1 MKQWWNNLRIQYK
14 IVIPVLIISAM
25 SGVATYWYFTNLY
38 RQTETNALVNKARAV
53 VLSAE
58 AAREY
63 TADQI
68 KYGVFQDVRAANMTA
83 EQVLRTVPI
92 FSAMS
97 VAKKKADELGF
108 TLRVPKFSPRNPDNQ
123 PDEYEAAVLRK
134 LESGSVPETWEIH
147 KETNKIRYFRP
158 VKLTEEC
165 MRCHG
170 DPAKSQEYWG
180 RSDGK
185 DITGGKMENWRVG
198 EVHGAFE
205 VMMPMQ
211 PVDEAASQKSLI
223 IAGIAGV
230 SSGVIVLV
238 MFLIAGF
245 ISRPI
250 QQMEEA
256 ARKVAQGNF
265 DVHLNAQGSDE
276 VGSLT
281 GSFGQMV
288 KTIDRF
294 VQEQQTMSKQHDA
307 GMISYTMPA
316 EQFQGKYAE
325 MAQRTNE
332 LAHSHIAVQ
341 NRIVEVISQYAVGN
355 FSVDMDKLP
364 GEKAKITQGMDTVKA
379 NLKSMNDE
387 ILVLVDAAVKGNL
400 SKRGEA
406 QKFQYTFREMIQGL
420 NSLLD
425 AIVTPLNVAATCV
438 DRISKG
444 DIPPRITEQ
453 YNGDFNAIKTNL
465 NTLID
470 TLNAFVAAQQD
481 MARQHDAGMT
491 SYRMNAEQFAGAYAQ
506 MVRGVNEIVT
516 GHILVQS
523 RLVEVISQYAVGN
536 FGVDM
541 DRLPGEKATITQ
553 SMDTVKANL
562 QTMNNEILMLAQ
574 AAVDG
579 KLSTRAAANKFQ
591 YTFREM
597 VEGINKTLDAVI
609 TPTNEGVQVLQSMA
623 EGNMTKEMTGE
634 YRGDHAVL
642 KNALN
647 STLQSINA
655 ALSQVIATSNQVLQG
670 SQQVSAASQALSQ
683 GATEQAAS
691 LEEISSSMHEIASQT
706 NLNAENA
713 NQANQLA
720 IHSRDSAE
728 RGNGDMAALI
738 QAMQEINESS
748 KNISRIIKVIDE
760 IAFQTNLLALNAA
773 VEAARAGR
781 HGKGFAVVAEE
792 VRNLAARS
800 AKAAKETAE
809 MIEGAVRKAENGSEI
824 ARRTADGLREIV
836 GGSTKVTDIV
846 GEIAAASSEQAQGIS
861 QINTGLSQIDKVTQQ
876 NTASA
881 EECAAAAEELSGQAM
896 NLTGMLSRFQLKA
909 SNGQGTHHGVHHSL
923 RSGESSATRSSS
935 LGGNGNT
942 GKSHLLMP
950 HDVIN
955 LDDDDFGRY

>member
-1 MKQWWNNLRIQYK
+1 MRKWWNNLRIQYK
-14 IVIPVLIISAM
+14 IVIPVLIISAI
-25 SGVATYWYFTNLY
+25 SGVTTYWYFTNLY
-38 RQTETNALVNKARAV
+38 RETEINALVNKARAV

-58 AAREY
+58 SAREY
-63 TADQI
+63 SAEQI
-68 KYGVFQDVRAANMTA
+68 RYNVFQDARAANMTA

-108 TLRVPKFSPRNPDNQ
+108 TLKVPKFSPRNPDNQ
-123 PDEYEAAVLRK
+123 PDDYEATVLRK
-134 LESGSVPETWEIH
+134 LESGSVPETWEVQ

-205 VMMPMQ
+205 VMMSMQ
-211 PVDEAASQKSLI
+211 PVEEAASRKSFI
-223 IAGIAGV
+223 IAGIAAV
-230 SSGVIVLV
+230 SSGAIVVV
-238 MFLIAGF
+238 MFIIAGF

-250 QQMEEA
+250 QAMEA
-256 ARKVAQGNF
+256 AARNVAQGNF
-265 DVHLNAQGSDE
+265 DVHLSAQGGDE

-281 GSFGQMV
+281 ASFAQMV
-288 KTIDRF
+288 QTIDRF
-294 VQEQQTMSKQHDA
+294 VQEQQAMTNHHEA
-307 GMISYTMPA
+307 GMISYTMPV

-325 MAQRTNE
+325 MARRTNE

-341 NRIVEVISQYAVGN
+341 HRIVEVISQYAVGN

-379 NLKSMNDE
+379 NLKSINDE

-406 QKFQYTFREMIQGL
+406 HKFQHTFREMIQGL
-420 NSLLD
+420 NNLLD

-470 TLNAFVAAQQD
+470 TLNAFVAAQQE
-481 MARQHDAGMT
+481 MARQHDAGMI
-491 SYRMNAEQFAGAYAQ
+491 SYRMNAEQFAGVYAQ
-506 MVRGVNEIVT
+506 MVRGTNELVAAHIAVNMRV
-516 GHILVQS
+516 
-523 RLVEVISQYAVGN
+523 VEVISQYAIGN
-536 FGVDM
+536 FGADM
-541 DRLPGEKATITQ
+541 DRLPGEKAKITQ
-553 SMDTVKANL
+553 SIDEVKANL
-562 QTMNNEILMLAQ
+562 QRINREIIMLAQ

-579 KLSTRAAANKFQ
+579 KLSTRADANKFQ

-609 TPTNEGVQVLQSMA
+609 HPTNEGVQVLQSMA
-623 EGNMTKEMTGE
+623 GGNMTKEMKGD

-647 STLQSINA
+647 STLQSINT
-655 ALSQVIATSNQVLQG
+655 ALSQVIATANQVLQG

-691 LEEISSSMHEIASQT
+691 LEEISSSMHQIASQT

-720 IHSRDSAE
+720 IHSRESAE
-728 RGNGDMAALI
+728 RGNSDMAALI

-824 ARRTADGLREIV
+824 ARRTAEGLKEIV
-836 GGSTKVTDIV
+836 SGSTKVTDIV

-896 NLTGMLSRFQLKA
+896 NLTAMLSRFQL
-909 SNGQGTHHGVHHSL
+909 QGGNAQGVHHSV
-923 RSGESSATRSSS
+923 RSGEFSAPRSSS
-935 LGGNGNT
+935 VGANGNT

-950 HDVIN
+950 HDVIK